1 MIALNCLAGSC
12 LVWLTIC
19 HKKTLWQIFYVAM
32 KIEIGKVLKAQGIK
46 GELKIACFVDDSSM
60 LKSVKQ
66 FYIGANTYTV
76 QKLRCDGNFCYAL
89 LEGISDRNA
98 AESMRNWTVFA
109 DKEAV
114 TVPQDRY
121 FIADLVD
128 CVVILDDGTNVGT
141 VKEVLQYG
149 SADVFVCDNDGK
161 EVSFP
166 FLKDLVK
173 DISIERK
180 TVVLNSKRFG
190 EVAVYED

>member
-1 MIALNCLAGSC
+1 
-12 LVWLTIC
+12 
-19 HKKTLWQIFYVAM
+19 M

-46 GELKIACFVDDSSM
+46 GELKISCFLDDSSM

-66 FYIGANTYTV
+66 LYIGSNTYPV
-76 QKLRCDGNFCYAL
+76 SKLRCDGAVCYAL
-89 LEGISDRNA
+89 LEGIADRNT
-98 AESMRNWTVFA
+98 AESLRNWTVFA

-121 FIADLVD
+121 FISDLVD
-128 CVVILDDGTNVGT
+128 CVVVLDDGSKIGT
-141 VKEVLQYG
+141 IREVLQYG

-161 EVSFP
+161 AVSFP

-180 TVVLNSKRFG
+180 TVVLSGKRFG

>member
-1 MIALNCLAGSC
+1 MTHALPQEKPCGKFCNVC
-12 LVWLTIC
+12 
-19 HKKTLWQIFYVAM
+19 M

-46 GELKIACFVDDSSM
+46 GELKIACFLDDSSM

-66 FYIGANTYTV
+66 FYIGANTYPV
-76 QKLRCDGNFCYAL
+76 CKLRCDGDFCYAL
-89 LEGISDRNA
+89 LEGISDRNM
-98 AESMRNWTVFA
+98 AESLRNWHVFA
-109 DKEAV
+109 DKEAI

-128 CVVILDDGTNVGT
+128 CVVVLDDGTKVGT
-141 VKEVLQYG
+141 VTEVLQYG
-149 SADVFVCDNDGK
+149 SADVFVCDNGGK
-161 EVSFP
+161 TVSFP

-180 TVVLNSKRFG
+180 TVVLNGKRFG